1 MKNLKRFEGYIGLD
15 NEDDFEDTSEYLSYV
30 PYLKKVSGIN
40 FSEVIR
46 WFNENDIENYGMSD
60 LDMIIVYIERNA
72 TNSPLYKKKYE

>member
-1 MKNLKRFEGYIGLD
+1 MKNIKRFEGYRD
-15 NEDDFEDTSEYLSYV
+15 EDDEDDFEDTSEYLAYV

-46 WFNENDIENYGMSD
+46 WFNENDINNYGMSD
-60 LDMIIVYIERNA
+60 LDMLIIYIERNA